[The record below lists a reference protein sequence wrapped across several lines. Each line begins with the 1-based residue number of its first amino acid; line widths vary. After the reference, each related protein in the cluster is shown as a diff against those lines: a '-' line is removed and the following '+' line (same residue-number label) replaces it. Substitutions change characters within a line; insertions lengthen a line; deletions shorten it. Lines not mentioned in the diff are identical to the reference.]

1 MNKKQARLE
10 LMSGCSEE
18 EGVSFSDADRRGYEG
33 GSDDDS
39 EMGKSQLRRRRR
51 VSDFGKVV
59 VRQFAKAKKQIR
71 RVRSRKSLLAK
82 SRQGNEEGKVIV
94 VDGDSGGRRRGNG
107 CGFCFSRPKVLESPN
122 ESPTSDPNDPNFTQ
136 AMLRTL
142 MDKNDFYS
150 KECNP
155 HLD

>member
-1 MNKKQARLE
+1 
-10 LMSGCSEE
+10 MSGCSEE
-18 EGVSFSDADRRGYEG
+18 EGVSFSDADHRGYEG

-51 VSDFGKVV
+51 VSDFGRVV
-59 VRQFAKAKKQIR
+59 VHQFAKAKKQIR

-82 SRQGNEEGKVIV
+82 SRPGNEEGGI
-94 VDGDSGGRRRGNG
+94 RRGNG